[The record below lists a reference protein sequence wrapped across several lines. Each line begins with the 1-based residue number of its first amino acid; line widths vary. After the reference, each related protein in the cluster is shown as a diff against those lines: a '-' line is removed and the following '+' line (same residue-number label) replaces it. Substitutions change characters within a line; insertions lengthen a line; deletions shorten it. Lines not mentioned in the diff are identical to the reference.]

1 MSKNKLAK
9 FKEME
14 SFPNVIQQPIDE
26 SIWQDH
32 YLKGKWNKEI
42 FKNENSIV
50 LELGCGKGE
59 YSIGLAQKYPE
70 KNFIGIDIKGARIW
84 KGAKY
89 VIENNLTNVCFLRTR
104 IDFIQNFF
112 AENEVSEIWIPHPD
126 PQKKKPNK
134 RLTSAYFLSLYQ
146 KFITDNALINLKT
159 DSYNLFQYTLKVAET
174 NSLEIVESY
183 EDIHSAN
190 IENEITQIRTFYEQ
204 MFLKEGVK
212 ITFLK
217 FRLDKNKKLQNPPK
231 IEITGYKY

>member
-1 MSKNKLAK
+1 MSKNKLTK

-14 SFPNVIQQPIDE
+14 SFPNVIQPHIKDVL
-26 SIWQDH
+26 WKDY
-32 YLKGKWNKEI
+32 YLKGRWNKDI
-42 FKNENSIV
+42 FKNNNPIV

-59 YSIGLAQKYPE
+59 YSIGLALRYPE

-89 VIENNLTNVCFLRTR
+89 ALEKNITNVRFLRTR

-126 PQKKKPNK
+126 PQRKKPNK

-146 KFITDNALINLKT
+146 SFVIDKAFINLKT

-190 IENEITQIRTFYEQ
+190 LENEITQIRTFYEQ
-204 MFLKEGVK
+204 MFLEEGSK

-231 IEITGYKY
+231 IEIIGYKY